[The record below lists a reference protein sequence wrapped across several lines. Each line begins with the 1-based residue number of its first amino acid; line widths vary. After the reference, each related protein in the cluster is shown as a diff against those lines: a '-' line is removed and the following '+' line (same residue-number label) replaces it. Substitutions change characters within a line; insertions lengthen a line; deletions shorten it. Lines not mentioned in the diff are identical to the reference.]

1 MRRMSRLNVI
11 GGTRHAA
18 GVGAG
23 VAARF
28 GAGVTAA
35 YVAVL
40 GPAGLQA
47 QEVVDLPAED
57 RPVSPEL
64 ELVYRL
70 GSAGATAEWQ
80 EFTSISGIAFDGASN
95 LHFLDGTRME
105 SSARIVVVDP
115 AGRFVREFGRAGD
128 GPGEFRAATQLV
140 VWEDGQ
146 VLVEDMMHAGYHV
159 FSPAGE
165 FVRMVREGGGG
176 LGFAMARR
184 PNLRPE
190 RTGTRTLVGGSGRT
204 IQRVDMSSEEVED
217 RVLVEAWAPV
227 EEKGP
232 RSGAPEDMIDEEWGF
247 EPDLLFDALP
257 SGGVAFSDSSAW
269 AIKLADPS
277 GAVARI
283 LRRPIQP
290 LAVTEQMEQVE
301 RERRLEVESNRTITQ
316 RGSAPPPSV
325 LEFIDNMRSL
335 QREAIENM
343 RFFPEVP
350 VIAAVRATWD
360 GSLWVQRSTEPGS
373 DEPGPIDVIMPDGR
387 YAGTLETGSAALPDM
402 PDAFGP
408 DGLVAFIGADEFDV
422 PVITVR
428 RLPPAIRL
436 ESSHPGLPTSRSA
449 AHLRQSPG

>member
-1 MRRMSRLNVI
+1 MGRMSRPTVS
-11 GGTRHAA
+11 RVSQFAAARAA
-18 GVGAG
+18 GAGAG
-23 VAARF
+23 V
-28 GAGVTAA
+28 VAA
-35 YVAVL
+35 YLAAFAAVL
-40 GPAGLQA
+40 GAAGLQA
-47 QEVVDLPAED
+47 QEIVDLPAED
-57 RPVSPEL
+57 RLVSPDL

-70 GSAGATAEWQ
+70 GSAGAMAEWE

-95 LHFLDGTRME
+95 LYLLDGTRME
-105 SSARIVVVDP
+105 STARIVVVDP
-115 AGRFVREFGRAGD
+115 TGRFVREFGRAGD

-159 FSPAGE
+159 FSPAGD
-165 FVRMVREGGGG
+165 FVRMVREGGEG

-190 RTGTRTLVGGSGRT
+190 RTGTRTLIDRSRRT

-217 RVLVEAWAPV
+217 RVLVETWAPV

-277 GAVARI
+277 GAVSRI

-301 RERRLEVESNRTITQ
+301 RERRLEAESNRTITQ

-335 QREAIENM
+335 QREAIEDM

-350 VIAAVRATWD
+350 VIAAVRTTWD
-360 GSLWVQRSTEPGS
+360 GGLWVQRTVEPGL
-373 DEPGPIDVIMPDGR
+373 DEPGPIDVITPDGR
-387 YAGTLETGSAALPDM
+387 YAGTLETGTAALPDM

-408 DGLVAFIGADEFDV
+408 DDLVAFIGADEFDV

-436 ESSHPGLPTSRSA
+436 ESARPLPAR
-449 AHLRQSPG
+449 